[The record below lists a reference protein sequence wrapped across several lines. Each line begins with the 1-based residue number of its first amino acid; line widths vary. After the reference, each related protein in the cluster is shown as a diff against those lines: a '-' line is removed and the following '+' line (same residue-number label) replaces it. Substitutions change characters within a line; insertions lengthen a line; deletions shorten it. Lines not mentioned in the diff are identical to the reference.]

1 MSSPSFESDNTNLK
15 KKHLCPFCALLPVR
29 WGNTPL
35 DDAMQFGHGV
45 VVSLLQEYQRV
56 YDDIDSLSNTDEQ
69 KAAFDTL
76 KSIV

>member
-1 MSSPSFESDNTNLK
+1 MITLTLK
-15 KKHLCPFCALLPVR
+15 KHSCPFCALLPVR

-35 DDAMQFGHGV
+35 DDAMQFGHEV